1 MTIIKSVLTGA
12 AFAAAFAAV
21 PAQAEDLVFM
31 LDNKSSTAIHE
42 FYASPV
48 DVKNWEEDILGQDI
62 LDAGNFARITI
73 KDGRAVCSYDLR
85 IVFSDGEAMEEPGIN
100 LCETGS
106 YTVSDPG
113 E

>member
-12 AFAAAFAAV
+12 AFTAAFAAV
-21 PAQAEDLVFM
+21 PAHAEDLVFM

-62 LDAGNFARITI
+62 LEAGNFARITI
-73 KDGRAVCSYDLR
+73 KDGRGVCNYDLK
-85 IVFSDGEAMEEPGIN
+85 IVFADKEELEEPGIN

-106 YTVSDPG
+106 YTVTDPG

>member
-1 MTIIKSVLTGA
+1 MTIIKSALAVT
-12 AFAAAFAAV
+12 AFAAAFAIA
-21 PAQAEDLVFM
+21 PAYADDLVFM
-31 LDNKSSTAIHE
+31 LDNKSSTAINE

-62 LDAGNFARITI
+62 LEANNFARITI
-73 KDGRAVCSYDLR
+73 KDGRAVCSYDLK
-85 IVFSDGEAMEEPGIN
+85 IVFSDGEALEEPGIN

-106 YTVSDPG
+106 YTVTDPG